1 MRKLLAFAFLLAL
14 IDLSLAMTK
23 EQEMEPKEA
32 IKNITPKQRE
42 TFSKVLD
49 ITRKYKE
56 KQEKEEEEEKLR
68 NLQSTDTT
76 DGEVGNI
83 DVNGTNPNAGLQFL
97 NFGGYSYSSGTIT
110 FNIFF
115 YFLIAIPKK
124 IWVPLIVHSRRLRS
138 LADTESEA
146 ECEPSGTES
155 EKDSQGGV
163 SQKFK
168 CTASVDPSLAVS
180 GVEIDQNRP
189 IYIDDGS
196 GKKKYE
202 GETSFSKEAS
212 EQASNI
218 QNCEEDIDKLLM
230 LQQGVLKGTGDSD
243 GKFQV
248 IGNLVKIDDTQL
260 NLNLTNSTGE
270 KVIVPCS
277 ITSGDGSATLDCTVS
292 EQLKDAEIHMR
303 SGLTDDKTTKIV
315 MNMKDGES
323 AKISESPTSNTANY
337 HKSSSGLSGGAIAG
351 IVIACVVVLIAAA
364 VAAIMLR
371 KPSVPPTDNTT
382 VTGLNAVEN
391 V

>member
-14 IDLSLAMTK
+14 IDLSLA
-23 EQEMEPKEA
+23 KEA
-32 IKNITPKQRE
+32 IKNMAPKQRE
-42 TFSKVLD
+42 IFSKVFD
-49 ITRKYKE
+49 IARKYKE

-124 IWVPLIVHSRRLRS
+124 IWVPLIVHSSRLRS

-180 GVEIDQNRP
+180 GVEIDPNRP

-196 GKKKYE
+196 GKKKFE
-202 GETSFSKEAS
+202 GKTSFSKDAS
-212 EQASNI
+212 DQASNI

-248 IGNLVKIDDTQL
+248 TGNLVKIADTQL

-270 KVIVPCS
+270 KVSVPCS

-303 SGLTDDKTTKIV
+303 SGLTDDKKTKIV

-371 KPSVPPTDNTT
+371 KPSVPPTYNTT

>member
-1 MRKLLAFAFLLAL
+1 LLAL

-23 EQEMEPKEA
+23 EQEMEWKEA
-32 IKNITPKQRE
+32 IKNTTPKQRE
-42 TFSKVLD
+42 IFSKVLD
-49 ITRKYKE
+49 ITKKYKE

-83 DVNGTNPNAGLQFL
+83 DVNGTNPKAGLQFL

-115 YFLIAIPKK
+115 YFLIPIPNK
-124 IWVPLIVHSRRLRS
+124 IWVPLIVHSKRLRS

-146 ECEPSGTES
+146 ECKPSGTVS

-180 GVEIDQNRP
+180 GVEIDPNRP

-196 GKKKYE
+196 GKHPYE
-202 GETSFSKEAS
+202 GTTSFSKEAS

-230 LQQGVLKGTGDSD
+230 LQEGKLEGTGDSD

-248 IGNLVKIDDTQL
+248 TGNLVKIADTQL

-303 SGLTDDKTTKIV
+303 SGLTDDKKTKIV
-315 MNMKDGES
+315 MNMQNGEN
-323 AKISESPTSNTANY
+323 AKISESPTSGTANY

>member
-14 IDLSLAMTK
+14 IDLSLA
-23 EQEMEPKEA
+23 KEA
-32 IKNITPKQRE
+32 IKNMAPKQRE
-42 TFSKVLD
+42 IFSKVFD
-49 ITRKYKE
+49 IARKYKE

-76 DGEVGNI
+76 DGEDGNI
-83 DVNGTNPNAGLQFL
+83 DVSGTNATAGLQFL

-146 ECEPSGTES
+146 ECEPVGTES

-180 GVEIDQNRP
+180 GVEIDPNKP

-230 LQQGVLKGTGDSD
+230 LQEGVLKGTGDSD

-248 IGNLVKIDDTQL
+248 TGNLVKIADTQL

-270 KVIVPCS
+270 KVSVPCS

>member
-14 IDLSLAMTK
+14 IDLSLA
-23 EQEMEPKEA
+23 KEA
-32 IKNITPKQRE
+32 IKNMAPKQRE
-42 TFSKVLD
+42 IFSKVFD
-49 ITRKYKE
+49 IARKYKE

-76 DGEVGNI
+76 DGEDGNI
-83 DVNGTNPNAGLQFL
+83 DVSGTNATAGLQFL

-146 ECEPSGTES
+146 ECEPVGTES

-180 GVEIDQNRP
+180 GVEIDPNKP

-230 LQQGVLKGTGDSD
+230 LQEGVLKGTGDSD

-248 IGNLVKIDDTQL
+248 TGNLVKIADTQL

-303 SGLTDDKTTKIV
+303 SGLTDDKKTKIV

>member
-14 IDLSLAMTK
+14 IDLSLA
-23 EQEMEPKEA
+23 KEA
-32 IKNITPKQRE
+32 IKNMTPKQRE
-42 TFSKVLD
+42 IFSKVLD
-49 ITRKYKE
+49 IAKKYKE
-56 KQEKEEEEEKLR
+56 KPEKEEEEEKLR

-76 DGEVGNI
+76 DGEDGNI
-83 DVNGTNPNAGLQFL
+83 DVSGTNATAGLQFL

-146 ECEPSGTES
+146 ECEPVGTES

-180 GVEIDQNRP
+180 GLEIDSNRP

-202 GETSFSKEAS
+202 GTTSFSKEAS

-248 IGNLVKIDDTQL
+248 TGNLVKIADTQL

-303 SGLTDDKTTKIV
+303 SGLTDDKKTKIV

>member
-14 IDLSLAMTK
+14 IDLSLA
-23 EQEMEPKEA
+23 KEA
-32 IKNITPKQRE
+32 IKNMAPKQRE
-42 TFSKVLD
+42 IFSKVLD
-49 ITRKYKE
+49 IAKKYKE
-56 KQEKEEEEEKLR
+56 KPEKEEEEEKLR

-76 DGEVGNI
+76 DGEDGNI
-83 DVNGTNPNAGLQFL
+83 DVSGTNATAGLQFL

-146 ECEPSGTES
+146 ECEPVGTES

-180 GVEIDQNRP
+180 GVEIDPNKP

-230 LQQGVLKGTGDSD
+230 LQEGVLKGTGDSD

-248 IGNLVKIDDTQL
+248 TGNLVKIADTQL

-270 KVIVPCS
+270 KVSVPCS

>member
-1 MRKLLAFAFLLAL
+1 
-14 IDLSLAMTK
+14 
-23 EQEMEPKEA
+23 
-32 IKNITPKQRE
+32 
-42 TFSKVLD
+42 
-49 ITRKYKE
+49 
-56 KQEKEEEEEKLR
+56 
-68 NLQSTDTT
+68 
-76 DGEVGNI
+76 
-83 DVNGTNPNAGLQFL
+83 
-97 NFGGYSYSSGTIT
+97 
-110 FNIFF
+110 
-115 YFLIAIPKK
+115 
-124 IWVPLIVHSRRLRS
+124 
-138 LADTESEA
+138 
-146 ECEPSGTES
+146 
-155 EKDSQGGV
+155 
-163 SQKFK
+163 
-168 CTASVDPSLAVS
+168 
-180 GVEIDQNRP
+180 VEIDPNRP

-196 GKKKYE
+196 GKKKFE
-202 GETSFSKEAS
+202 GKTSFSKEAS

-230 LQQGVLKGTGDSD
+230 LQQGELKGTGDSD

-248 IGNLVKIDDTQL
+248 TGNLLKIDDTQL

-270 KVIVPCS
+270 KVSVPCS

-303 SGLTDDKTTKIV
+303 SGLTDDKKTKIV